1 MRTYTET
8 GFDVSQVLRKGEAKN
23 TFNLSLTAVLL
34 LLEYSAEETAMPQ
47 KKKTVALEKR
57 GAEELRQEKEAQA
70 ENRRQLLASLSPQAK
85 EFAEREFAKLGLYQ

>member
-1 MRTYTET
+1 
-8 GFDVSQVLRKGEAKN
+8 
-23 TFNLSLTAVLL
+23 
-34 LLEYSAEETAMPQ
+34 MPQ